1 MQNPN
6 WKTQQKTLGA
16 KQLREAINYMT
27 DINAMQEI
35 PSFAEAIAHTRG
47 LVDAKEMEAD
57 KIFGEIVDTWI
68 SERRLDNDKMFT
80 YGDLIGDH
88 DFLVSDILEAA
99 QAVEDHRWDNPV
111 RRS

>member
-6 WKTQQKTLGA
+6 WKTEQKALGT
-16 KQLREAINYMT
+16 KQLREVINYMT

-35 PSFAEAIAHTRG
+35 PSFTEAIAHARA

-57 KIFGEIVDTWI
+57 KLFDEIVETWI
-68 SERRLDNDKMFT
+68 SERRLDNDKMVT

-88 DFLVSDILEAA
+88 DFLVADILEAA
-99 QAVEDHRWDNPV
+99 QAVEQYRWDNPAPI
-111 RRS
+111 S